1 MPKICI
7 EWVPVQLFKL
17 GILGF
22 DHLQLV
28 YQPDDAG
35 GGSPQDHWFVM
46 EGVRDPADDG
56 PLLGIQGADGRTTL
70 AMANVA
76 ARESLVSKIGTPDY
90 RGSRGLPFGGE
101 AFHAWETM
109 ASYARDIEGQD
120 FPYIPFGLPGSPT
133 PTINSSSAVAS
144 LIHYSGLDP
153 STRLPFGVHLSP
165 GVATLLGTSGDD
177 IMRIEHGFTTLLG
190 GRGND
195 QFFGA
200 YEPHRI
206 EKFYGGEGND
216 LFHWS
221 SGFNI
226 IHGGQPQLDYRQD
239 GTDAIDYS
247 GAGKITISFNHH
259 WVPHKVPEYV
269 TEFGHGLDH
278 LFSIERIEWN
288 EATDQIILGNGVSI
302 VEDKSVHEPVSG
314 NGNDNGGERPQPA
327 PARMRSGFLHHDGE
341 DDISVSSAGDYTLR
355 EGERGLELLPGASEG
370 TGNAAANRLIGND
383 ADNVLRGLAGDDTL
397 YGGGGDDVLLG
408 GPGSDAYVYLHG
420 DGNDIIVDA
429 ADAGD
434 VDTLVLAGGIEP
446 RRRCVLPARRGS
458 PATSCSRSSTGPFAS
473 VTFLAVRSRESSASN
488 SIGRRP
494 GRARS
499 LTPSRLRLRLP
510 GRNGW
515 RTACRSRGQRERD
528 VLRRGAF
535 AHALAAGA
543 SMLAAGWHAAELS
556 SGGDADIW
564 QGDPPMEV
572 IVLDFE
578 AAQLALLRASPAA
591 NKARRNF
598 LPALIYSS
606 TLDLHRE
613 PGAAAVRRRSSGNS
627 REAFSRPSAVC
638 GRRFHDNYP
647 AGAARVGRG
656 QGGGDRHLCPRAG
669 PRPHG
674 RSRHRFRDRAARRQ
688 PAGPA

>member
-195 QFFGA
+195 EFFGA

-355 EGERGLELLPGASEG
+355 EGEKGLELLPGASEG
-370 TGNAAANRLIGND
+370 TGNAAANRLVGND
-383 ADNVLRGLAGDDTL
+383 AENVLRGLAGDDTL

-446 RRRCVLPARRGS
+446 ADVAFCRPDAATRDLVL
-458 PATSCSRSSTGPFAS
+458 TL
-473 VTFLAVRSRESSASN
+473 V
-488 SIGRRP
+488 
-494 GRARS
+494 
-499 LTPSRLRLRLP
+499 
-510 GRNGW
+510 
-515 RTACRSRGQRERD
+515 D
-528 VLRRGAF
+528 GA
-535 AHALAAGA
+535 
-543 SMLAAGWHAAELS
+543 
-556 SGGDADIW
+556 IR
-564 QGDPPMEV
+564 
-572 IVLDFE
+572 I
-578 AAQLALLRASPAA
+578 
-591 NKARRNF
+591 RNF
-598 LPALIYSS
+598 LGGPLEGIERVEFDR
-606 TLDLHRE
+606 TPPWTRPELDAFAAHAPLARTQPLAHR
-613 PGAAAVRRRSSGNS
+613 
-627 REAFSRPSAVC
+627 
-638 GRRFHDNYP
+638 
-647 AGAARVGRG
+647 
-656 QGGGDRHLCPRAG
+656 L
-669 PRPHG
+669 
-674 RSRHRFRDRAARRQ
+674 
-688 PAGPA
+688 